1 MKKRTTFTFFL
12 LLLVLQLSCS
22 FPYRLVIPSGYAPG
36 DPSAVVPNLLSQ
48 ASPARWVEW
57 IRQLS
62 GEDPVL
68 IGGQATRIDTRYDY
82 AMFTGQAN
90 ARALDF
96 LHEQV
101 RAWVPESQV
110 EVQEYPYTD
119 AERTY
124 TWKNLI
130 VTLPGQVHPEETI
143 LLTAHFDSIVV
154 REGDA
159 LVRAPGADDNG
170 TGSAALLE
178 AVRLLSH
185 YRFERTIRIIWF
197 SGEELGL
204 RGSQAYTAAHSL
216 DGVVGDI
223 NLDMFGYDASGDGCF
238 EMHVGTLPASNTIGE
253 ALKAGFSAYAPELRY
268 DYLTT
273 DATDRSDH
281 ASFWQKQVGAV
292 TIIENFFENNQAGGC
307 QGTDINPYYHKPKD
321 TVDKINAA
329 FGSGIERAVIATVA
343 DLAGPLPVLLVPA
356 K

>member
-1 MKKRTTFTFFL
+1 MNKRIIPVL
-12 LLLVLQLSCS
+12 LALLALQLSCN
-22 FPYRLVIPSGYAPG
+22 FPYRLVNPSGYAPG
-36 DPSAVVPNLLSQ
+36 DPAAVVPDLVAQ
-48 ASPARWVEW
+48 ASPAGWMAW

-68 IGGQATRIDTRYDY
+68 IDGQVTRIDTRYDY

-96 LHEQV
+96 LHETV
-101 RAWVPESQV
+101 RAWVPEDQIAI
-110 EVQEYPYTD
+110 EEYPYTD

-124 TWKNLI
+124 TWKNLV

-143 LLTAHFDSIVV
+143 LLTAHYDSIVV

-159 LVRAPGADDNG
+159 LLHAPGADDNG

-178 AVRLLSH
+178 AVRLLSR

-204 RGSQAYTAAHSL
+204 KGSQAYAATHSL

-223 NLDMFGYDASGDGCF
+223 NLDMFGYDASGDDCF
-238 EMHVGTLPASNTIGE
+238 EMNVGTLPASDAIGQ
-253 ALKAGFSAYAPELRY
+253 ALKASFSQYAPQLHY
-268 DYLTT
+268 DYLTA

-292 TIIENFFENNQAGGC
+292 TIIENFIDNQQPGGC
-307 QGTDINPYYHKPKD
+307 KGLDINPYYHRPKD
-321 TVDKINAA
+321 TVANINVDY
-329 FGSGIERAVIATVA
+329 GSAIERAAIATVA
-343 DLAGPLPVLLVPA
+343 SVAHPLPAFLVPA